1 MRRYWVYFVPAGLI
15 LLTALAVRVGAGS
28 DGPAE
33 SGSASA
39 PTSSTSTSMPVV
51 TTITTTIDEAP
62 HQPEHATPVDLDLS
76 AVDRIDPQV
85 VAAAR
90 GCAYWAH
97 PRGETAEGLAQR
109 LSPVATPE
117 MTAAVAELRMPDSGQ
132 DVVEAYP
139 GAIERETKITFSIG
153 CRTLTAGP
161 DGAPTAPPTAVLSEV
176 TVVLGPDTGWTVVGA
191 NVGGLVLH

>member
-76 AVDRIDPQV
+76 AVDRIDPRWWRPRG
-85 VAAAR
+85 AAR
-90 GCAYWAH
+90 T
-97 PRGETAEGLAQR
+97 RRIL
-109 LSPVATPE
+109 
-117 MTAAVAELRMPDSGQ
+117 
-132 DVVEAYP
+132 EAKP
-139 GAIERETKITFSIG
+139 SRA
-153 CRTLTAGP
+153 
-161 DGAPTAPPTAVLSEV
+161 
-176 TVVLGPDTGWTVVGA
+176 
-191 NVGGLVLH
+191 